1 MSVFDLATF
10 VPSLQDI
17 AYSASK
23 MPPAPAHKI
32 QGMRIVQ
39 RHTRSMRADQVPPT
53 MPNMSLEE
61 QPAPEEVI
69 VDVLRLE
76 RHVYSGNRRRAK
88 DLARLQPTSSKP
100 TRLGLNPTH
109 RGGTP
114 IIQPGGHEGRSQFR
128 GN

>member
-1 MSVFDLATF
+1 MGIAAPT
-10 VPSLQDI
+10 DI
-17 AYSASK
+17 AYPASK

-39 RHTRSMRADQVPPT
+39 RHTRSTRADQVPAT

-88 DLARLQPTSSKP
+88 DLALLQPTSSKP
-100 TRLGLNPTH
+100 TRRGLNPTH
-109 RGGTP
+109 RGGAP
-114 IIQPGGHEGRSQFR
+114 IKQPGGHEGRSQFR